1 MTIKLFCNK
10 NIEEDG
16 EVIVDYLRNKMNFK
30 KIGVHGQSLGGCV
43 ANHLASTKYLDF
55 LCADRT
61 FCSLSAL
68 LTYGFTGCLSKA
80 LHVQ

>member
-1 MTIKLFCNK
+1 
-10 NIEEDG
+10 
-16 EVIVDYLRNKMNFK
+16 MNFK

-43 ANHLASTKYLDF
+43 ANHLASIKYLDF

-68 LTYGFTGCLSKA
+68 LSFGFARCLSKA
-80 LHVQ
+80 LHVTIEISKKKTIKKIKSENILNFNDS